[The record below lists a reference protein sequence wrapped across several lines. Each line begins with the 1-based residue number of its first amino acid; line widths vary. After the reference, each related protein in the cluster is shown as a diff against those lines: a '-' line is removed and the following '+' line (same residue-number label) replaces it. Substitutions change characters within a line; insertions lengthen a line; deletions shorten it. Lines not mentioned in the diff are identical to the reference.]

1 MKIGIIGHGFVG
13 RAIEHGFTNYKNSFC
28 IVDTRY
34 KEPDERPNIIGVGND
49 QPAPVFTHEIQ
60 ELRDWGPAVIFV
72 AVPTPVVNGKF
83 DSSIID
89 DVMHQLTVYCKIG
102 QKVVIK
108 STVLPN
114 FLRAYE
120 INSAGVLRLV
130 YNPEFLTERNAFK
143 DFIYPPMHV
152 FGSSDKDAIEEI
164 KYLYSAFSNCVAG
177 TPMYSMDITAASLI
191 KYTMN
196 SFLATKVVFFNYIRD
211 IINDSGTSM
220 SYGEFIDVLSTDK
233 RIGSSHMNVP
243 GPDGHFG
250 FGGHCFPKDTK
261 ALSEY
266 AEGLGVPHDLLDTAI
281 ELNDKMRDLVVHP

>member
-13 RAIEHGFTNYKNSFC
+13 RAIEHGFTNFKNSLC

-34 KEPDERPNIIGVGND
+34 KEPDERPNVIGVGDD
-49 QPAPVFTHEIQ
+49 QPAPVYTHEIV
-60 ELRDWGPAVIFV
+60 ELIGWNPDVIFI

-89 DVMHQLTVYCKIG
+89 KVMHELTVYCKIG

-114 FLRAYE
+114 FLREYE
-120 INSAGVLRLV
+120 INSAGILRIV
-130 YNPEFLTERNAFK
+130 YNPEFLTERNAFN

-152 FGSSDKDAIEEI
+152 FGSSDKGAIEEI
-164 KYLYSAFSNCVAG
+164 KYLYSAFSNCVGSA
-177 TPMYSMDITAASLI
+177 PMYSMDLTAASLI

-196 SFLATKVVFFNYIRD
+196 SFLATKVVFFNYINE
-211 IINDSGTSM
+211 ILTNSGSTM
-220 SYGEFIDVLSTDK
+220 PYDEFIKVLSTDK
-233 RIGSSHMNVP
+233 RIGSSHMSVP
-243 GPDGHFG
+243 GPDGYFG
-250 FGGHCFPKDTK
+250 FGGHCFPKDTQ

-266 AEGLGVPHDLLDTAI
+266 AYSLGAPHDLLDTTI
-281 ELNDKMRDLVVHP
+281 ELNDNMRDLVAHP